1 MSGQIFATN
10 SLGGFFSNPELSQKL
25 RVAAQPLKRFRAFT
39 SPLGAGGAHKADT
52 VFFDKIGNIVTAGGT
67 LTETNT
73 IPESNFAIG
82 RGTATINEYGNSIPY
97 TAKVQALTQLSPED
111 SISISLRND
120 AAKVLDSSCATQY
133 KNAEYKVVC
142 SASNSTVITSNGT
155 ATASATSDLTASN
168 VRDIVNFMRKKN
180 IPFVDGANYV
190 CIASVAAYSN
200 MFADS
205 NSTGSGFVD
214 ISKYTDE
221 FAENLFRGEV
231 GKFYMTRFVEETN
244 VLSNTIGNGS
254 THGEAVFFGDDAV
267 KEVVAIPE
275 ELREKIPTDYGRSQ
289 GLAWY
294 ALLGFQ
300 RIWSFASDA
309 EEHIVHVTSA

>member
-1 MSGQIFATN
+1 MPSQIFATN

-25 RVAAQPLKRFRAFT
+25 RVVAQPLKRFRAFT
-39 SPLGAGGAHKADT
+39 SPLGAGGAHKSAT
-52 VFFDKIGNIVTAGGT
+52 VFYDKIRNINTQGGA
-67 LTETNT
+67 LTETDT
-73 IPESNFAIG
+73 IPESYAPIG
-82 RGTATINEYGNSIPY
+82 QGTATMTEYGNSISY
-97 TAKVQALTQLSPED
+97 SQKLISLSQLSPED
-111 SISISLRND
+111 GVAISLRND
-120 AAKVLDSSCATQY
+120 ASKVLDSACSVQY
-133 KNAEYKVVC
+133 KAAEFKLVC
-142 SASNSTVITSNGT
+142 SLSNSTVITTNGT
-155 ATASATSDLTASN
+155 ATATATSDLTASN
-168 VRDIVNFMRKKN
+168 VRDAVNFLRKKN
-180 IPFVDGANYV
+180 VPFVDGANYV
-190 CIASVAAYSN
+190 CIASVNAYSN

-214 ISKYTDE
+214 ISKYTAE

-244 VLSNTIGNGS
+244 ILSNTIGNGA

-267 KEVVAIPE
+267 KEVIAVPE

-300 RIWSFASDA
+300 RIWSFAADT
-309 EEHIVHVTSA
+309 EEHILHVTSA